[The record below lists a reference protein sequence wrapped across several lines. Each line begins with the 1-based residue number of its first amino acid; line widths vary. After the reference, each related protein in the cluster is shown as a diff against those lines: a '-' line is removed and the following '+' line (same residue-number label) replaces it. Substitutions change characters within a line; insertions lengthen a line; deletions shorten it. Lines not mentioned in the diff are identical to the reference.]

1 MSVVLDGSR
10 RLVPTIGGSTYV
22 KPSEMDWKPT
32 RFEKVSIKVLY
43 EDPDRGEMTCLLKLE
58 PGAHIPFHKHP
69 EMEQSLVLEGSVEDH
84 DGIATAGDY
93 VWRKPGS
100 HTITTRPAALYCS
113 RYIESRTSTTIQR
126 RKPRVSSAANLTSG
140 TRPPIAEIASRS
152 LSSGRAKRGPVGSQ

>member
-43 EDPDRGEMTCLLKLE
+43 EDPVRGEMSCLLKLE

-69 EMEQSLVLEGSVEDH
+69 EIEQSLVLEGSVEDH

-100 HTITTRPAALYCS
+100 AHDNKSPGGALLFAVYRRPNIYYH
-113 RYIESRTSTTIQR
+113 REKETQ
-126 RKPRVSSAANLTSG
+126 G
-140 TRPPIAEIASRS
+140 F
-152 LSSGRAKRGPVGSQ
+152 